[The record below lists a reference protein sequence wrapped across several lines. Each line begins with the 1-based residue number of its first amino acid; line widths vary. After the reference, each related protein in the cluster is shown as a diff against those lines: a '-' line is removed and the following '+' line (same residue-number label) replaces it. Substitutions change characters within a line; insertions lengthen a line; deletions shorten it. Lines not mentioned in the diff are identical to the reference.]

1 MPVATPEPTAQ
12 DAPEPTVEPTTP
24 PPATDTPGEMAR
36 LFQLPNADGDLVS
49 LESYRG
55 DKNVVL
61 VFYRGIW

>member
-1 MPVATPEPTAQ
+1 MPAATPEPTAQ
-12 DAPEPTVEPTTP
+12 VEDEPTVEPTIP
-24 PPATDTPGEMAR
+24 PTAMETPGEMAQ

-61 VFYRGIW
+61 VFYRGFW

>member
-1 MPVATPEPTAQ
+1 ME
-12 DAPEPTVEPTTP
+12 
-24 PPATDTPGEMAR
+24 TPGEMAQ

-61 VFYRGIW
+61 VFYRGFW